1 MSIKVIHAADLHLDS
16 PFSGSA
22 EAGKSEIRREDMRTS
37 FQKIIHMAKNADFL
51 FLSGDLFDGQNV
63 SRTTLEFL
71 KGQFALLSP
80 VRVFI
85 VAGNHDARQEKS
97 IYNTFDFGEN
107 VHVFGNTPECVKTD
121 IADIYGVS
129 FSTVNEERKLI
140 SEFSVENEEKV
151 NLLVLHG
158 NLAGEGYSPINLTEI
173 ANSKMDYIALGHI
186 HAYSG
191 LKKSGNT
198 FYAYPGCPEGRGFD
212 ETGEKGVL
220 ALEIEKGSVK
230 ETFVPVATRMYI
242 DETVDISGAENYDEI
257 AERIAAVY
265 KGNQHIYRIRLA
277 GVAEFPIETNVVA
290 SKIDA
295 FSLEVRDETKT
306 NIDIEKASREFT
318 LKGLFLRYALEDRE
332 NLTEEAFD
340 LALKTGLSLIEKE
353 ERNENR

>member
-1 MSIKVIHAADLHLDS
+1 MSIKVIHAADIHLDS
-16 PFSGSA
+16 PFSGNA
-22 EAGKSEIRREDMRTS
+22 ETGKSEVRREDMRAS

-51 FLSGDLFDGQNV
+51 FLSGDLFDGKNV

-71 KGQFALLSP
+71 KSQFADLSP

-85 VAGNHDARQEKS
+85 AAGNHDARQEKS

-107 VHVFGNTPECVKTD
+107 VHVFGTNPECVKTD

-129 FSTVNEERKLI
+129 FSTANEERKML
-140 SEFSVENEEKV
+140 SEFTVENEEKV

-158 NLAGEGYSPINLTEI
+158 NLAGEGYHPITLTEI
-173 ANSKMDYIALGHI
+173 ANSKMDYVALGHI

-191 LKKSGNT
+191 LRKSGNT

-220 ALEIEKGSVK
+220 ALEIEKGAVR
-230 ETFVPVATRMYI
+230 ETFVPVSTRMYL
-242 DETVDISGAENYDEI
+242 DETVDVSGANTYDEI
-257 AERIAAVY
+257 AERIASVY
-265 KGNQHIYRIRLA
+265 KGNPHIYRIRLT
-277 GVAEFPIETNVVA
+277 GNTKFPIDTNVVS

-295 FSLEVRDETKT
+295 FSVEVRDETKAD
-306 NIDIEKASREFT
+306 IDIEKASQEFT
-318 LKGLFLRYALEDRE
+318 LKGLFLRYALEERE
-332 NLTEEAFD
+332 KLSQEEFD